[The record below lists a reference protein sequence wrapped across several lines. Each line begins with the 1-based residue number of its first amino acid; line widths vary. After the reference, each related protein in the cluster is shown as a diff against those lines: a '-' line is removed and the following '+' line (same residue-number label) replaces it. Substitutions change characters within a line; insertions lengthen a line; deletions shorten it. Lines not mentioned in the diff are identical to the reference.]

1 MDPRLA
7 RTQYA
12 AQAASLADQF
22 TLAMQK
28 YAVSGHRVEMTA
40 PETSTAGGVQSLQH
54 IRLVPPPSQAGGRSC
69 VIGNANRATKT
80 AEIRTLDYLDQVSLD
95 RFGERTG
102 FDPGQY
108 AALVAATGQFL
119 EMFGLRVVHAS
130 HAVSLRPPPAQVPAK
145 GGFSPLVVVVV
156 IIWSIAVL
164 AIGLVVGVIA
174 TRGKLG
180 H

>member
-22 TLAMQK
+22 TLAMHK
-28 YAVSGHRVEMTA
+28 YPVNGHRAEMTA

-54 IRLVPPPSQAGGRSC
+54 LRLVPAQPGGLTC

-80 AEIRTLDYLDQVSLD
+80 AEIRSLEYLDQVSVE

-102 FDPGQY
+102 FDPAQY
-108 AALVAATGQFL
+108 TALAAAAGQFL
-119 EMFGLRVVHAS
+119 EMFGLRVVHATQS
-130 HAVSLRPPPAQVPAK
+130 VSLRPAPPPQAK
-145 GGFSPLVVVVV
+145 GGFSPLVVIVV

-164 AIGLVVGVIA
+164 AIGLVVGVLA